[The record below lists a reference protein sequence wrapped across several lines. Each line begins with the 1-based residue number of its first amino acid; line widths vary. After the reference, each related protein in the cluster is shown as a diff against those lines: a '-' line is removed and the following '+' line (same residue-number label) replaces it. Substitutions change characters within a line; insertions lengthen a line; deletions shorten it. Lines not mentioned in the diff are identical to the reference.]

1 MKVSVR
7 KGDSFWYFSQLFQ
20 IPLPLIKASNPDL
33 NPNQLAIGQE
43 VNIPGFVLQNY
54 VIQKNDTLWHIAQ
67 NMSFAVD
74 ALLLLNPTIQPTQLQ
89 IGQKLILPQRV
100 TDLVLSN
107 ENNYSYQKMMSD
119 IQQLVTI
126 YPFIQ
131 TQIIGKSVL
140 EKDIVELLIGI
151 GPRQKHT
158 NGSFHANEWITTP
171 VIMRFINEY
180 VLALT
185 NNNSIRGLN
194 LLPFFESNT
203 FSLVP
208 MVNPDGV
215 DLVLNGAEAA
225 GNLRESVLSLNDGSN
240 DFSRWKANINGVDLN
255 NQYPAL
261 WDTEAARKPTSPGPR
276 DFPGYQPLT
285 EPEAIAMEQL
295 AQQRPFEILNALHT
309 QGEVIFWGFQGLEP
323 PESQTIVEEFSR
335 VSGYQPIQYVDS
347 FAGYKDW
354 YIQEFQR
361 PGYTVEL
368 GMGVNP
374 LPISQFEEI
383 YQETLGIMLATLYL

>member
-7 KGDSFWYFSQLFQ
+7 QGDSLWYFSQLFQ
-20 IPLPLIKASNPDL
+20 IPLPLIQASNPQL
-33 NPNQLAIGQE
+33 NPNLLMIGQD
-43 VNIPGFVLQNY
+43 VDIPGFVLQSY
-54 VIQKNDTLWHIAQ
+54 SIKANDTLWRIAQ
-67 NMSFAVD
+67 TSVLPVD

-89 IGQKLILPQRV
+89 IGQTLLLPRRV
-100 TDLVLSN
+100 TNLVFSN
-107 ENNYSYQKMMSD
+107 ANNYSYQKMLED

-126 YPFIQ
+126 YPFIRQ
-131 TQIIGKSVL
+131 QIIGKSIL
-140 EKDIVELLIGI
+140 EKDIIELQIGA
-151 GPRQKHT
+151 GNRQKHI

-180 VLALT
+180 ALALT
-185 NNNSIRGLN
+185 NNASIRGLN
-194 LLPFFESNT
+194 LLPFFETNT
-203 FSLVP
+203 LSLVP

-225 GNLRESVLSLNDGSN
+225 GNLRDSVLTLNDGST
-240 DFSRWKANINGVDLN
+240 DFSGWKANINGVDLN

-261 WDTEAARKPTSPGPR
+261 WDTEAARKPTSPQPR

-285 EPEAIAMEQL
+285 EPEAIAMAQL
-295 AQQRPFEILNALHT
+295 AQQRPFEIMNAFHT
-309 QGEVIFWGFQGLEP
+309 QGEVIYWGFQGLEP
-323 PESQTIVEEFSR
+323 PQSQTIVEEFSR
-335 VSGYQPIQYVDS
+335 ISGYQPIQYVDS

-354 YIQEFQR
+354 FIQEFQR

-383 YQETLGIMLATLYL
+383 YQESLGIMLATLYL

>member
-1 MKVSVR
+1 MRVRVR
-7 KGDSFWYFSQLFQ
+7 KGDSLWYYSQLFQ
-20 IPLPLIKASNPDL
+20 IPLPLIQASNPPL
-33 NPNQLAIGQE
+33 NPNQLAVGQE
-43 VNIPGFVLQNY
+43 IEIPGFILQSHS
-54 VIQKNDTLWHIAQ
+54 IQANDTLWHLSQSI
-67 NMSFAVD
+67 SLPVD

-89 IGQKLILPQRV
+89 IGQKLILPHRV
-100 TDLVLSN
+100 TNLVVSN
-107 ENNYSYQKMMSD
+107 ENNYSYQTMLTD
-119 IQQLVTI
+119 IQQLVTV

-131 TQIIGKSVL
+131 TQIIGQSVL
-140 EKDIVELLIGI
+140 EKDIIELQIGR
-151 GPRQKHT
+151 GSRQKHI

-180 VLALT
+180 ALALT

-194 LLPFFESNT
+194 LLPLFETNT
-203 FSLVP
+203 LSLVP

-225 GNLRESVLSLNDGSN
+225 GDLRESVLALNNGSN
-240 DFSRWKANINGVDLN
+240 DFSGWKANINGVDLN

-261 WDTEAARKPTSPGPR
+261 WDTEAGRKPTSPSPR

-295 AQQRPFEILNALHT
+295 AQQRPFEIVNAFHT

-323 PESQTIVEEFSR
+323 PQSQTIVEEFSR

-354 YIQEFQR
+354 FIQEFQQ